1 MCFNALN
8 PTPKSADVAE
18 AAVAMADATMEY
30 SGPVVDAV
38 GLAAKNAVSSA
49 VDAGS
54 AAIEYVSSIDAIE
67 AKNTIVSNFPEF

>member
-1 MCFNALN
+1 
-8 PTPKSADVAE
+8 
-18 AAVAMADATMEY
+18 MADATMEY
-30 SGPVVDAV
+30 SGPVMDAV
-38 GLAAKNAVSSA
+38 GVAAKNAVSSA